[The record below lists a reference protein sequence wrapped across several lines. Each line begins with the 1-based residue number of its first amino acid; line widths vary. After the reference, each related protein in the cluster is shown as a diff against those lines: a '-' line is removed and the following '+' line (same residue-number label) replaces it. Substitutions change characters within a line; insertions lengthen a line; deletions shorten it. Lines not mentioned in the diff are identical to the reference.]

1 MPNRK
6 PIRIGIVGL
15 GPRGRLSWM
24 KNLLRIE
31 TCCVTALCD
40 RVDALVAQAYREAG
54 DPDIACFTDYEE
66 MLEKADVDAVAIVTA
81 PHDQP
86 DLICRAMDA
95 GKHAACEVSLTYDM
109 DDLWRVVVA
118 VERSGLKFQMAEQ
131 VMYHPFVKAW
141 RRLVREGEL
150 GHVIF
155 AQGQYLHGMTPD
167 RFWVDSE
174 TGERI
179 DLDAAADHPRAAKSR
194 MWNWFPHPILYMA
207 TDLGPILTV
216 LDDRVTRVTCMGTR
230 TQSYYYEGIPAS
242 DIEVALMHTEKD
254 TIVRMAVG
262 FTYATPRDHHW
273 WHLEG
278 TKGKVE
284 TARSAEIYGGPRGVD
299 TPKIWLESSGE
310 ESMREAEWK
319 FSPDDL
325 PEAARGSGHGNMDYF
340 ALSSFLDAILDDSD
354 PPLNVYRSAE
364 LTAPAIVAVQSVEQ
378 GNACLEVPDFR
389 PSEKRKAGD
398 FPIDLNSK
406 KENR

>member
-1 MPNRK
+1 MPGQK
-6 PIRIGIVGL
+6 QVKIGIVGL

-24 KNLLRIE
+24 KNLLRIK
-31 TCCVTALCD
+31 TCRVTALCD
-40 RVDALVAQAYREAG
+40 QVDALVGQAYREAG
-54 DPDIACFTDYEE
+54 DPDVACFSDYGE
-66 MLEKADVDAVAIVTA
+66 MLAKANIDAVAIVTA

-86 DLICRAMDA
+86 DLICRAMEA
-95 GKHAACEVSLTYDM
+95 GKHACCEVSLTYDM

-118 VERSGLKFQMAEQ
+118 VERSGMKFQMAEQ
-131 VMYHPFVKAW
+131 VMYHPFVRAW
-141 RRLVREGEL
+141 RQLVEGGEL

-174 TGERI
+174 TGERVH
-179 DLDAAADHPRAAKSR
+179 LDDVSRHSRAAKSR

-216 LDDRVTRVTCMGTR
+216 LQDRVTRVTCMATR
-230 TQSYYYEGIPAS
+230 PQSYYYKGIPAS
-242 DIEVALMHTEKD
+242 DIEVALMHTEND
-254 TIVRMAVG
+254 TIIRMAVG

-284 TARSAEIYGGPRGVD
+284 TARSAEIYGSTPGVD

-310 ESMREAEWK
+310 ESMREAAWQ
-319 FSPDDL
+319 FSVDEL

-340 ALSSFLDAILDDSD
+340 ALSSFLDAVLHDSD
-354 PPLNVYRSAE
+354 PPLNVYRSAD

-378 GNACLEVPDFR
+378 GNACLDVPDFR
-389 PSEKRKAGD
+389 PSEKRKAGE
-398 FPIDLNSK
+398 FPG
-406 KENR
+406 

>member
-1 MPNRK
+1 MAK
-6 PIRIGIVGL
+6 QKQVKIGIVGL

-24 KNLLRIE
+24 KNLLRIG
-31 TCCVTALCD
+31 TCRVTALCD
-40 RVDALVAQAYREAG
+40 SVEALVGQAYREAG
-54 DPDIACFTDYEE
+54 DPDIACFTDYGE
-66 MLEKADVDAVAIVTA
+66 MLAKADIDAVAIVTA

-86 DLICRAMDA
+86 DLICRAMKA
-95 GKHAACEVSLTYDM
+95 GKHASCEVSLTYDM

-141 RRLVREGEL
+141 RNLVRQGEL

-155 AQGQYLHGMTPD
+155 AQGQYLHWMTPD
-167 RFWVDSE
+167 RFWVDSG

-179 DLDAAADHPRAAKSR
+179 HLDEAGDHPRAAKSR

-207 TDLGPILTV
+207 TDLGPILTA
-216 LDDRVTRVTCMGTR
+216 LQDRVTRVTCMATR
-230 TQSYYYEGIPAS
+230 PESYYYEGIPAS
-242 DIEVALMHTEKD
+242 DIQVALMQTEKD
-254 TIVRMAVG
+254 TIIRMAAG

-278 TKGKVE
+278 TRGKVE
-284 TARSAEIYGGPRGVD
+284 TARSAEIYGSAGGVD

-310 ESMREAEWK
+310 ESMREAEWRY
-319 FSPDDL
+319 SPEDL
-325 PEAARGSGHGNMDYF
+325 PEEARGSGHGNMDYF

-354 PPLNVYRSAE
+354 PPLNVYRSAD

-378 GNACLEVPDFR
+378 GNTCLEVPDFR
-389 PSEKRKAGD
+389 PSEKRRAGE
-398 FPIDLNSK
+398 FPG
-406 KENR
+406 

>member
-6 PIRIGIVGL
+6 PVRIGIVGL

-31 TCCVTALCD
+31 TCRVTALCD
-40 RVDALVAQAYREAG
+40 RVDALVGQAYREAG
-54 DPDIACFTDYEE
+54 DPDIACFTDYGE

-86 DLICRAMDA
+86 DLICRAMEA

-284 TARSAEIYGGPRGVD
+284 TARSAEIYGGPQGVD
-299 TPKIWLESSGE
+299 TPKNLAGEFRRGIHAGGRVEVFSG
-310 ESMREAEWK
+310 
-319 FSPDDL
+319 
-325 PEAARGSGHGNMDYF
+325 
-340 ALSSFLDAILDDSD
+340 
-354 PPLNVYRSAE
+354 
-364 LTAPAIVAVQSVEQ
+364 
-378 GNACLEVPDFR
+378 R
-389 PSEKRKAGD
+389 PSRGGQGQRAREYGLLCALVVPGRHSERFGPAAERLPVGGTDGAGHCRRSVRGTGERVPGGPGFQAVGKEKSRRV
-398 FPIDLNSK
+398 S
-406 KENR
+406 

>member
-1 MPNRK
+1 MPKKK
-6 PIRIGIVGL
+6 PVRIGIVGL
-15 GPRGRLSWM
+15 GPRGRLAWM

-31 TCCVTALCD
+31 TCRVTALCD

-54 DPDIACFTDYEE
+54 DPDIACFTDYGE

-86 DLICRAMDA
+86 DLICRAVEA

-167 RFWVDSE
+167 RFWVDYE

-230 TQSYYYEGIPAS
+230 PESYYYEGIPAS

-299 TPKIWLESSGE
+299 TPKIWLERSGE
-310 ESMREAEWK
+310 ESMREAAWE

-340 ALSSFLDAILDDSD
+340 ALSSFLDAILNDSD

-389 PSEKRKAGD
+389 PSDKRKAGE
-398 FPIDLNSK
+398 FPDPPAA
-406 KENR
+406 

>member
-1 MPNRK
+1 MAK
-6 PIRIGIVGL
+6 QKQVKIGIVGL

-24 KNLLRIE
+24 KNLLRIR
-31 TCCVTALCD
+31 TCRVTALCD
-40 RVDALVAQAYREAG
+40 RVEALVGHAYREAG
-54 DPDIACFTDYEE
+54 DLDIACFTDYGE
-66 MLEKADVDAVAIVTA
+66 MLAKADIDAVAIVTA

-86 DLICRAMDA
+86 DLICRAMEA
-95 GKHAACEVSLTYDM
+95 GKHACCEVSLTYDM

-131 VMYHPFVKAW
+131 VMYHPFVRAW
-141 RRLVREGEL
+141 RKLVEEGEL

-155 AQGQYLHGMTPD
+155 AQGQYLHWMTPD
-167 RFWVDSE
+167 RFWVDSG

-179 DLDAAADHPRAAKSR
+179 HLDDAGDHPRAAKSR
-194 MWNWFPHPILYMA
+194 MWNWFPHPILYLA

-216 LDDRVTRVTCMGTR
+216 LQDRVTRVTCMGTR
-230 TQSYYYEGIPAS
+230 QESYYYEGIPAS
-242 DIEVALMHTEKD
+242 DIQVALMQTEKD
-254 TIVRMAVG
+254 TIIRMAAG

-278 TKGKVE
+278 TRGKVE
-284 TARSAEIYGGPRGVD
+284 TARSAEIYGSAGGVD

-310 ESMREAEWK
+310 ESMREAEWRY
-319 FSPDDL
+319 SPEDL
-325 PEAARGSGHGNMDYF
+325 PEEARGSGHGNMDYF

-354 PPLNVYRSAE
+354 PPLNVYRSAD

-389 PSEKRKAGD
+389 PSEERRAGE
-398 FPIDLNSK
+398 FPG
-406 KENR
+406 